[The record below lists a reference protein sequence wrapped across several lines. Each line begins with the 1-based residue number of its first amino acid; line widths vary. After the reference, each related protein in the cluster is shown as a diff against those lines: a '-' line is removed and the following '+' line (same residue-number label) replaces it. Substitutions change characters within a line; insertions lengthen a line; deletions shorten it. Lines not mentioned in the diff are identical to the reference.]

1 MWLQQ
6 INAMKN
12 TQNPFLNYYWIN
24 CVVVYNIMKLNHT
37 ALLLVASAKLE
48 LKPFMNSLNA
58 NGAFMKNC
66 FNQRYKLG

>member
-24 CVVVYNIMKLNHT
+24 CVVVYNIMKLNYT
-37 ALLLVASAKLE
+37 ALLLVRCQARTETLHELSKCQPRLYEKL
-48 LKPFMNSLNA
+48 L
-58 NGAFMKNC
+58 
-66 FNQRYKLG
+66 